1 MKIAAALLIAILAL
15 SSPLPMFGQSPELIA
30 PTDPQSPE
38 AQQAMFHLP
47 PGFEIQLIVSEQTIG
62 QPMNLNFDAAGRLW
76 ITSSVTY
83 PYPTAGE
90 GVQPRDEK
98 FGPPAP
104 PPARDWVT
112 VVEGIRPDGTPEKIW
127 RFAEG
132 LNIPIGIVPVQD
144 GTLVYDIPA
153 IRLHQDTD
161 GDGKADAAK
170 RLLWGFGNVDT
181 HGMTNSFTRWIDGW
195 IYACHGFRNTSHVEA
210 IDGRKLTMNSGNTYR
225 FHQDGTG
232 LEQFTWGQVNPFGL
246 TFDPLGNLYSAD
258 CHSLPLTLLLRG
270 AYYTSF
276 GKPHDGLGYGPQIIK
291 HLHGSTGICGPVYYA
306 ADHFPEEYRNHLY
319 LCNPV
324 TGRVHRDR
332 LIDQG
337 STRLVDTQ
345 PDFITC
351 DDPWFR
357 PVDLELGPDGC
368 LYLADFYNAIIG
380 HYEVVLKHPKRD
392 QVHGRVWRIVY
403 RGEDGTLEPPPLPNF
418 TTQTAEELAVK
429 LGDPNLIVRAMAT
442 NELADRLGSVAV
454 PAVRS
459 VFERESSPEQRV
471 HTMWVL
477 ARLGDLDDE
486 RITALS
492 RDHSPL
498 VRTHVARMLAE
509 DEGWSRDEQRVAL
522 LRSLTGDDDAFVRRA
537 AVDALGRQSRQDS
550 VPLLLSML
558 DDTPEAD
565 THLRHTIRIA
575 LRNQLRGDGDG
586 AAVELAALPSSTT
599 ETHLRELASVSLA
612 VDSEAVG
619 AFLVDVLERYDF
631 PRPRLLETVRHIAR
645 VGTPAALEQA
655 LASVDS
661 RIDDDVPFQHQ
672 VLLEVREGLTR
683 KGRPPSEFVVR
694 QAEALAQRL
703 LRSGSDQTI
712 TWRTSPLTGSSGS
725 EQSWTVEQLPCQDG
739 QTADVYSTRPRGE
752 RATGIHRSGEFVLP
766 AMLSFFCAGHC
777 GPPDRPCHAL
787 NKVRLLDGQT
797 GSVLAEADVP
807 RNDTAQRMEWDLS
820 GHEGRTGYLE
830 LADGDA
836 GDAYAWMAV
845 GRFSIAALNPASFS
859 PTAAAVELI
868 GRYQLDGLTDE
879 LRDVLLDET
888 APAAR
893 RAASAEALV
902 ALQPDARLSAVLPF
916 ATDPLLASELRSA
929 ILTAVASREADAIEK
944 TLEGVMQSLPAP
956 RQEEFASTLAGDRDG
971 GELLL
976 KLIESGKAS
985 RRLLLGDALKR
996 QLIAAHIPDGK
1007 RRLSELTSGLPSNDE
1022 RITQRIGHHRGSFN
1036 MAAASAQRGREVFE
1050 KVCAACHRIGEKGAL
1065 IGPQLDG
1072 VGIRGVDRLLE
1083 DLLDPNRNV
1092 DGAFRI
1098 TTLLMADG
1106 KVLTGLFRRQEG
1118 ATLVFA
1124 DQKGK
1129 EFTVQDADVDERVQ
1143 SPVSLMPTNLY
1154 EIVKPEQ
1161 IGHLLAYLLEQRA
1174 AVTKTSE

>member
-1 MKIAAALLIAILAL
+1 MRIAVGIFVAALGL
-15 SSPLPMFGQSPELIA
+15 SSPLSIFSQSPELIA
-30 PTDPQSPE
+30 PTDPLPPE

-47 PGFEIQLIVSEQTIG
+47 PGFEIQLIVSEETIG

-83 PYPTAGE
+83 PYPTEGD
-90 GVQPRDEK
+90 GVQPREEEY
-98 FGPPAP
+98 GPAAP

-112 VVEGIRPDGTPEKIW
+112 VVEGIQPDGTPEKVW

-132 LNIPIGIVPVQD
+132 LNIPIGVVPVQD

-195 IYACHGFRNTSHVEA
+195 IYACHGFSNTSHVEG

-225 FHQDGTG
+225 FRPDGTE

-246 TFDPLGNLYSAD
+246 TFDPLGNLYAAD

-276 GKPHDGLGYGPQIIK
+276 GKPHDGLGYGPQMIK

-306 ADHFPEEYRNHLY
+306 AAHFPKEYRNQLY

-332 LIDQG
+332 LIDHG
-337 STRLVDTQ
+337 STRLIDTQ

-357 PVDLELGPDGC
+357 PVDLKLGPDGC

-403 RGEDGTLEPPPLPNF
+403 RGEDGSIEPPPLPNF
-418 TTQTAEELAVK
+418 TTLTSEELVVK
-429 LGDPNLIVRAMAT
+429 LGDPNLIVRTMAT
-442 NELADRLGSVAV
+442 NELADRIGSVAI

-459 VFERESSPEQRV
+459 VFEGESSPDQRV
-471 HTMWVL
+471 HAMWVL
-477 ARLGDLDDE
+477 ARLCELDNE

-492 RDHSPL
+492 QDDSRV
-498 VRTHVARMLAE
+498 VRTHVARMIAE
-509 DEGWSRDEQRVAL
+509 RADWSRDDELVTVLQRLAL
-522 LRSLTGDDDAFVRRA
+522 DEEPFVKRA
-537 AVDALGRQSRQDS
+537 AVDALGRQARQDT
-550 VPLLLSML
+550 VTLLLLML

-575 LRNQLRGDGDG
+575 LRNQLRGEGDGD
-586 AAVELAALPSSTT
+586 AADLTAFLQTDSEA
-599 ETHLRELASVSLA
+599 HLRELASVSLA
-612 VDSEAVG
+612 VESEAVG
-619 AFLVDVLERYDF
+619 AFLADVLERYDF
-631 PRPRLLETVRHIAR
+631 ARPRLLKLVRHIAR
-645 VGTPAALEQA
+645 VGTPAALEQT
-655 LASVDS
+655 LVSVNS
-661 RIDDDVPFQHQ
+661 RSADDLPFQHQ
-672 VLLEVREGLTR
+672 LLLEVREGLTR
-683 KGRPPSEFVVR
+683 KGRPPSEFVIR
-694 QAEALAQRL
+694 KAEELSRRFL
-703 LRSGSDQTI
+703 HDGSDQTI
-712 TWRTSPLTGSSGS
+712 SWRTYALGGISRN
-725 EQSWTVEQLPCQDG
+725 ERSWTVEQLRCQDG
-739 QTADVYSTRPRGE
+739 QTADVFSTRPRGE

-766 AMLSFFCAGHC
+766 PTLSFFCAGHC
-777 GPPDRPCHAL
+777 GPPDEPCRGL

-797 GSVLAEADVP
+797 GSVLAETLPP
-807 RNDTAQRMEWDLS
+807 RNDTAQRIEWDLK
-820 GHEGRTGYLE
+820 GHAGRTGFLE
-830 LADGDA
+830 LVDGDA

-845 GRFSIAALNPASFS
+845 GRFSVAALNPTGFS

-868 GRYQLDGLTDE
+868 GRYQLDGLADD
-879 LRDVLLDET
+879 LRDILLNEA
-888 APAAR
+888 APATQR
-893 RAASAEALV
+893 SASAEALV

-916 ATDPLLASELRSA
+916 ATDPLVASELRSA
-929 ILTAVASREADAIEK
+929 ILAAVASRDSDSIEK

-956 RQEEFASTLAGDRDG
+956 RQEGFASTLASDRDG
-971 GELLL
+971 GEVLL

-985 RRLLLGDALKR
+985 RRLLLSDALKR
-996 QLIAAHIPDGK
+996 QLIAARIPGVD

-1022 RITQRIGHHRGSFN
+1022 QITQRIGHHRGSFN
-1036 MAAASAQRGREVFE
+1036 MATASSQRGREVFE
-1050 KVCAACHRIGEKGAL
+1050 KVCAACHRIGEKGAV

-1098 TTLLMADG
+1098 TTLLMTDG

-1118 ATLVFA
+1118 ATLIFA

-1129 EFTVQDADVDERVQ
+1129 EFTVQEADIDERVQ

-1161 IGHLLAYLLEQRA
+1161 IDHLLAFLLEQRA